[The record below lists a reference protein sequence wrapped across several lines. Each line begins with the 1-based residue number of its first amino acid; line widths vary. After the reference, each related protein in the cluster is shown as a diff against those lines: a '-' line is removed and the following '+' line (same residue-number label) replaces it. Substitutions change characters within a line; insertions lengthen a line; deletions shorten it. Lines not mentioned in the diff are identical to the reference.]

1 MKKSIIPRLV
11 CGYIV
16 AAIFL
21 AACATQK
28 TGTTVSSG
36 TTEKDSTENT
46 VATTDYTHLID
57 SLFTSWKQSLSQSS
71 TTNEQSHER
80 ITESITTTIDSLGR
94 EIRNEQR
101 TIDRDISK
109 ATEERLNQVISQ
121 QQTQITDLTHR
132 YDSLFAAMEANYRNH
147 WQDSTHTE
155 KKPVASSYGAHLKHL
170 GIDFILAIV
179 IVALIALAITFVKK
193 WLKSKIKA

>member
-1 MKKSIIPRLV
+1 MKRTFLLLILATLS
-11 CGYIV
+11 
-16 AAIFL
+16 AIL
-21 AACATQK
+21 LSCATQK
-28 TGTTVSSG
+28 TESSVSSG
-36 TTEKDSTENT
+36 TTTNDVESSQT
-46 VATTDYTHLID
+46 ATTDYTHLID

-121 QQTQITDLTHR
+121 QQAQITDLTHR
-132 YDSLFAAMEANYRNH
+132 YDSLFAAMETNYRNH
-147 WQDSTHTE
+147 WQDSTHAE
-155 KKPVASSYGAHLKHL
+155 KKPVASSYGAHIKHL
-170 GIDFILAIV
+170 GIDFLITLAIL
-179 IVALIALAITFVKK
+179 ALIALFLILCKK
-193 WLKSKIKA
+193 WVKSKFKL

>member
-80 ITESITTTIDSLGR
+80 ITESITFTIDSLGR

-101 TIDRDISK
+101 TIDRDISR
-109 ATEERLNQVISQ
+109 ATEEHLNQVISQ
-121 QQTQITDLTHR
+121 QQQQITNLTHR
-132 YDSLFAAMEANYRNH
+132 YDSLFAAMEAKYKTH
-147 WQDSTHTE
+147 WEDSTNVE
-155 KKPVASSYGAHLKHL
+155 KKPVASSYGTHIKHL
-170 GIDFILAIV
+170 GIDFLIGLAILAFIFLSIV
-179 IVALIALAITFVKK
+179 FVKK
-193 WLKSKIKA
+193 WVKSKIKL